1 MTLDR
6 EIAGITCRQVLAA
19 LGDYIDGDLADAER
33 SAVEAHLRGCT
44 ACERFGGAVGAMVAA
59 VRRSL
64 QAEPGDVAA
73 GVAERLAATLAR
85 EP

>member
-6 EIAGITCRQVLAA
+6 EIAGITCRHVLAA
-19 LGDYIDGDLADAER
+19 LGDYIDGELAEAER
-33 SAVEAHLRGCT
+33 AAVESHLRACT
-44 ACERFGGAVGAMVAA
+44 NCERFGGAVGAMVAA

-64 QAEPGDVAA
+64 HADPGDVTPDVAA
-73 GVAERLAATLAR
+73 RLAERLAR